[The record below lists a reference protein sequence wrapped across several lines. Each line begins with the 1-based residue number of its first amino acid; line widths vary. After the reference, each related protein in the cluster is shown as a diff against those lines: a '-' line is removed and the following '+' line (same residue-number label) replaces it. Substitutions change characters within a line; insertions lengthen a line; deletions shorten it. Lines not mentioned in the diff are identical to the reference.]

1 MKHTVVLEIAGAKFR
16 MSSDAEEAHLRRL
29 AETVNARIEALG
41 PKAQRTVAPA
51 QLLAVVALG
60 LADDLHASEERL
72 RVLEASAREVVGSAI
87 QRIDRRLRE
96 DSARDADRAEAD

>member
-1 MKHTVVLEIAGAKFR
+1 MGAPATQLFGGTGSGVLDGGRMRPIRFTHTMKHTVVLEIAGAKFR

-72 RVLEASAREVVGSAI
+72 RVLEA
-87 QRIDRRLRE
+87 
-96 DSARDADRAEAD
+96 